1 MKAGVRNQIEAEVVD
16 IKKGEVMSQ
25 VKVKLKNTSAVP
37 MSSVMT
43 VESLDEMNLKK
54 GDTVRV
60 LVKAVN
66 VTLIKE

>member
-1 MKAGVRNQIEAEVVD
+1 MKAGVRNQIEAEVVV
-16 IKKGEVMSQ
+16 IKKSEVMSQ

>member
-1 MKAGVRNQIEAEVVD
+1 MKAGVRNQIEAEVVV
-16 IKKGEVMSQ
+16 IKKSEVMSQ
-25 VKVKLKNTSAVP
+25 VKVKLKNASAVQ

-66 VTLIKE
+66 VTLIQE